1 MSKNRLLEL
10 PVVVVGKDRTRMTC
24 AVIDHLKA
32 HIKNAKPYFICVSD
46 RSRSGHDKVIE
57 NHLRSIG
64 EERFEVL
71 RTLPEENRYGWGCAI
86 NLGLQC
92 AFDQCLNASF
102 ALVVDNDWLLQR
114 DLDMEKYDYAF
125 AMSEVGA
132 VTFKSVN
139 PGTNVS
145 LAERKLDDGSVF
157 LLRDRGTAPR
167 YSFTAEIGCMLITRR
182 LRDRYGDFMENC
194 VTDKTEWAFC
204 EWYNS
209 LSAKERSDSRL
220 WFATDKELFHE
231 ELNGE
236 NHVFTHVGL
245 VSQHEG
251 PHKWNCPDEYKYLS
265 DDSADEQVCKGAV
278 LNDLLTIDDTAA
290 TNDGNYWE
298 RHKVLFVTNT
308 TRDEKN
314 PLHLSIDLVRRFS
327 PDEVYVVSQEK
338 YGGEVFPCVFEYG
351 IEHGY
356 DYVIYFDA
364 DCFILSESNLK
375 KEFERFAS
383 NERNIFGGMP
393 DGEACSTRVK
403 NPVCINPFLFFVN
416 LKRVANYRQSAGI
429 FDFGEI
435 DASLTKDVVVGIQ
448 PSLAESLDWSADL
461 RKSKGASTKEQGN
474 WKNLFG
480 YENYHRLLCGR
491 KVFTENDVYYM
502 KVSDFNCDADNQGIT
517 TAVWS
522 ECESLPLGKIETLQ
536 DVESMGL
543 VCIHTWY
550 ARLVIDTPLEPNP
563 QGLIDFHRKRIV
575 GVVTWVK
582 SVMESSQ
589 IAWEKYFDRVYC
601 IHYLPQENKLP
612 RLKRELARVGLLNS
626 PVFEFRYTSE
636 CRYDIDVC
644 DAHKVE
650 VPHLNQ
656 AFVNIILEI
665 HRILEEAIH
674 FNYSRILLMENDIA
688 FLKDVSLI
696 RRMLDNAPR
705 GFGLIQYDKFV
716 NDGPMVD
723 VYRNACEGGRV
734 NDWFVEYRQ
743 GVFSSAA
750 CFSLDA
756 AAIRELK
763 ALIDVSPNATDTYFH
778 LMTCRKA
785 FSVPNLVIQVFSPGA
800 WSIKTDGVEYM
811 HKVYKNGDVKYEDY
825 NLPDGYTYGSLY
837 DGEDSVTSVILDEQ
851 PAVHKNIL
859 CLKDLV
865 DSIGKKDIAVLEI
878 GSMAGN
884 SAEVFLLSGK
894 VAHITCVDPW
904 INIDSENPCN
914 SYSNMTEK
922 EMEFDRRMARF
933 GNKVTKFKGT
943 FREFIG
949 NMGTTPVSY
958 DLVYIDALHDY
969 ENVKRDIS
977 DALTYIRPKIAIA
990 GHDYNPDLIHVAG
1003 VKRAVDEAFNGD
1015 IKVFG
1020 DTSWLHMITED
1031 ADLSCGTSPVS
1042 KHRKFISVY
1051 AIAKNESSVAR
1062 RWYECV
1068 KEADEVCVLDTGS
1081 TDDTVEIL
1089 RSLGAKVTVKTYDD
1103 WSFAVA
1109 RNDSMSFVS
1118 PGADI
1123 LFTLDLDETIA
1134 PGWRKKLEDAWV
1146 KREQSGVT
1154 PTGCVYKYIWS
1165 FHPDG
1170 TEAQSFSVRKIH
1182 AKGQGKWKYRCHEL
1196 LTEVD
1201 DSRSF
1206 FLDGFV
1212 VEHHQNRQTNRS
1224 KYLPLL
1230 EKDAKE
1236 MPDNDRSAYYYAREL
1251 MYMGRWQESLDEFK
1265 RHLSLPSARWA
1276 AERASSMRNIASC
1289 YGQLGNMELCELWL
1303 RKSADEDP
1311 TNREATFRLGE
1322 IAMEQKDYPAAVA
1335 AFRRCLAIEKPSLE
1349 YISIPIVW
1357 SARPWFLYAQA
1368 LWWTGDWKGAE
1379 EASRKALEIEPNN
1392 LEVRSQYVGM
1402 ASTRKKFNR

>member
-1 MSKNRLLEL
+1 MSTKSLPEL
-10 PVVVVGKDRTRMTC
+10 PIVIVGKDRTRMTC
-24 AVIDHLKA
+24 AVIDALKR

-46 RSRSGHDKVIE
+46 RSRAGHDKVVE
-57 NHLRSIG
+57 NHLRSMC

-92 AFDQCLNASF
+92 AFDVCKESSF
-102 ALVVDNDWLLQR
+102 ALVVDNDWILQR
-114 DLDMEKYDYAF
+114 DLDIEKYDYAF
-125 AMSEVGA
+125 ALSEIGA

-139 PGTNVS
+139 PVTNVT

-157 LLRDRGTAPR
+157 LLRDKGTAPR

-182 LRDRYGDFMENC
+182 FRDRYGDFKENC
-194 VTDKTEWAFC
+194 RTDETEWAFC
-204 EWYNS
+204 DWYNS
-209 LSAKERSDSRL
+209 IPIEERREARL
-220 WFATDKELFHE
+220 WFATDQEMFHE

-251 PHKWNCPDEYKYLS
+251 PHKWDCPDEYKYLS
-265 DDSADEQVCKGAV
+265 DDSADEQICKEAV
-278 LNDLLTIDDTAA
+278 MNDLLTIDDAAA
-290 TNDGNYWE
+290 TNDGNYWQ
-298 RHKVLFVTNT
+298 RHKVLFATNT

-338 YGGEVFPCVFEYG
+338 YGGDAFPCVFEYG

-356 DYVIYFDA
+356 NYVIYFDA

-393 DGEACSTRVK
+393 DGEACSTRIK

-448 PSLAESLDWSADL
+448 PSLAESLDWCADL
-461 RKSKGASTKEQGN
+461 RKAKGASTKEQGN

-502 KVSDFNCDADNQGIT
+502 RVGDFKCDADGQGIT

-522 ECESLPLGKIETLQ
+522 EGDSFPLGKILTKQ
-536 DVESMGL
+536 DIESMGL
-543 VCIHTWY
+543 VCVHTWY

-563 QGLIDFHRKRIV
+563 QELIDFHRKRIV
-575 GVVTWVK
+575 GVVNWVK
-582 SVMESSQ
+582 SVMESPQ
-589 IAWEKYFDRVYC
+589 IPWEKYFNRVYC

-644 DAHKVE
+644 DAHKAE
-650 VPHLNQ
+650 VPHLNL

-688 FLKDVSLI
+688 FLKDVALI
-696 RRMLDNAPR
+696 RKILDSTPKD
-705 GFGLIQYDKFV
+705 FGLVQYDRFV
-716 NDGPMVD
+716 NDGPMID
-723 VYRNACEGGRV
+723 VYRAACEKGKI
-734 NDWFVEYRQ
+734 NDYFVEYRQ

-756 AAIRELK
+756 TAIRELK
-763 ALIDVSPNATDTYFH
+763 MLIDASPNATDTYFQR
-778 LMTCRKA
+778 MTCRKA
-785 FSVPNLVIQVFSPGA
+785 FSVPNLAIQVFSPGA
-800 WSIKTDGVEYM
+800 WSIKTDGAEYM

-837 DGEDSVTSVILDEQ
+837 DGETDSPSYDKAL
-851 PAVHKNIL
+851 H
-859 CLKDLV
+859 
-865 DSIGKKDIAVLEI
+865 
-878 GSMAGN
+878 
-884 SAEVFLLSGK
+884 AEV
-894 VAHITCVDPW
+894 
-904 INIDSENPCN
+904 
-914 SYSNMTEK
+914 
-922 EMEFDRRMARF
+922 
-933 GNKVTKFKGT
+933 
-943 FREFIG
+943 
-949 NMGTTPVSY
+949 
-958 DLVYIDALHDY
+958 AL
-969 ENVKRDIS
+969 
-977 DALTYIRPKIAIA
+977 
-990 GHDYNPDLIHVAG
+990 
-1003 VKRAVDEAFNGD
+1003 
-1015 IKVFG
+1015 
-1020 DTSWLHMITED
+1020 
-1031 ADLSCGTSPVS
+1031 SPVR
-1042 KHRKFISVY
+1042 HRKFISVY
-1051 AIAKNESSVAR
+1051 AIAKNEASVAA

-1081 TDDTVEIL
+1081 TDDTVKIL
-1089 RSLGAKVTVKTYDD
+1089 RDLGAKVTVKTYDD

-1109 RNDSMSFVS
+1109 RNDSMKLAS
-1118 PGADI
+1118 PDADI

-1134 PGWRKKLEDAWV
+1134 LGWRNKLENAWIEEEKKGNKPV
-1146 KREQSGVT
+1146 GVI
-1154 PTGCVYKYIWS
+1154 YKYIWS
-1165 FHPDG
+1165 WMSNG
-1170 TEAQSFSVRKIH
+1170 KEAQSFYVRKIH
-1182 AKGQGKWKYRCHEL
+1182 ANGTGKWKYRCHEL
-1196 LTEVD
+1196 LTEVNGYQ
-1201 DSRSF
+1201 F
-1206 FLDGFV
+1206 FLNDFV

-1236 MPDNDRSAYYYAREL
+1236 MPNDDRSAYYYAREL
-1251 MYMGRWQESLDEFK
+1251 MYGEKWHQAAKEFE
-1265 RHLSLPSARWA
+1265 RHLSLPSAGWR
-1276 AERASSMRNIASC
+1276 AERASSMRNIARC
-1289 YGQLGNMELCELWL
+1289 YENLHSDVKRELWL
-1303 RKSADEDP
+1303 WRSAEEDP
-1311 TNREATFRLGE
+1311 TNREATYQLGLM
-1322 IAMEQKDYPAAVA
+1322 AMDRKDYRSAVRI
-1335 AFRRCLAIEKPSLE
+1335 FERCLAIKDPSLE
-1349 YISIPIVW
+1349 YISEPICW
-1357 SARPWFLYAQA
+1357 TAHPWFLYAQA

-1379 EASRKALEIEPNN
+1379 QASRKALEIEPDNF
-1392 LEVRSQYVGM
+1392 EVRSQYVGM